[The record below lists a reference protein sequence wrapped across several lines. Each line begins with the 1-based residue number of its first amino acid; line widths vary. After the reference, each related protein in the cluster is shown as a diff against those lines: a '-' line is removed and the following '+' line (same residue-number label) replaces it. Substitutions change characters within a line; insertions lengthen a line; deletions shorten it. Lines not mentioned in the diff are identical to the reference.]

1 MSNKD
6 KSKKKVLASRMGKVG
21 GQAVLEGVM
30 MKCGDNIALSVRRED
45 GGISHRKMQFRSI
58 RKRVKLLNLPIIRGF
73 VNYIE
78 TIKLSFSTLSD
89 SANMLGLDTELGE
102 TKFERWLR
110 EKFGRGVL
118 DFAMTLGTVLGVALG
133 VGLFAFLPTYLA
145 NVIKKASPS
154 FESGWSVSLF
164 SGLLRIA
171 IFILY
176 IWLVSFMREIRRTF
190 EYHGAE
196 HKSIACYEAGLEL
209 TPENAKECT
218 RFHPRCGTSFIFV
231 ILIISILI
239 FSVVPSVWPWYVQSA
254 VKILMLPFVMGI
266 SFEFLMY
273 AGKHDNFVTKILSA
287 PGLWMQRIT
296 TREPDLDQLAV
307 AITSLKLAMPE
318 EFPDFDPLTY
328 DKSEAAA
335 SQKAEETDA
344 ESKSEDENST
354 DTTASASTSMSTEEF
369 PN

>member
-1 MSNKD
+1 
-6 KSKKKVLASRMGKVG
+6 
-21 GQAVLEGVM
+21 
-30 MKCGDNIALSVRRED
+30 
-45 GGISHRKMQFRSI
+45 
-58 RKRVKLLNLPIIRGF
+58 
-73 VNYIE
+73 
-78 TIKLSFSTLSD
+78 
-89 SANMLGLDTELGE
+89 
-102 TKFERWLR
+102 
-110 EKFGRGVL
+110 
-118 DFAMTLGTVLGVALG
+118 
-133 VGLFAFLPTYLA
+133 
-145 NVIKKASPS
+145 
-154 FESGWSVSLF
+154 
-164 SGLLRIA
+164 
-171 IFILY
+171 
-176 IWLVSFMREIRRTF
+176 
-190 EYHGAE
+190 
-196 HKSIACYEAGLEL
+196 
-209 TPENAKECT
+209 
-218 RFHPRCGTSFIFV
+218 
-231 ILIISILI
+231 
-239 FSVVPSVWPWYVQSA
+239 
-254 VKILMLPFVMGI
+254 MLPFVMGI